1 MNRNR
6 KLFSNHITNVF
17 ENAGYTYEGVKNL
30 MTDLAFHREIYNKE
44 GQRVSDQEANEKLRN
59 LSLQLFELEPGF
71 TEREFHRAERKH
83 AREWFDIVE
92 ETVDEYIAYGMRE
105 NEFFNSLVNLRSR
118 ALGQDNL
125 FWVKEKDLILSIA
138 RVGTSHHDYILQRPN
153 YGSSYTLPVQ
163 RYGAAVGM
171 ELNRYL
177 AGQEDWARLVAMLA
191 NSFVMKQ
198 QVELYNLAMNAADS
212 LPVTEGFVDTGAFSA
227 ATKDAVDAIIS
238 NVSAAND
245 GADVVAIG
253 TKTALKQFNKLV
265 SANVNFIAPSQKEA
279 VAHTGIVGDYE
290 GTQLIEIQQRFAD
303 DSLDIDNML
312 FDDTKILFLAKGVDN
327 KLIDMYTYGETEID
341 EITQK
346 GEEHG
351 RYDDIGK
358 YEIQMSWGMAV
369 RVRRMFGLWTLTTN

>member
-6 KLFSNHITNVF
+6 KLFSNHITAVF
-17 ENAGYTYEGVKNL
+17 EDAGYSYDSVKNL
-30 MTDLAFHREIYNKE
+30 MTDLALHREIYNSE
-44 GQRVSDQEANEKLRN
+44 GQRVSDQEANDKLRA
-59 LSLQLFELEPGF
+59 LTLQLFELEPGY
-71 TEREFHRAERKH
+71 TERDFHRAERKH
-83 AREWFDIVE
+83 IREWFDIVE
-92 ETVDEYIAYGMRE
+92 ETIDEYIAYGMRT
-105 NEFFNSLVNLRSR
+105 NEWFNELVNLRSR

-125 FWVKEKDLILSIA
+125 FWVKEKDIILSIA

-171 ELNRYL
+171 ELNRYM
-177 AGQEDWARLVAMLA
+177 AGQEDWARLVQMLA
-191 NSFVMKQ
+191 DSFVMKQ
-198 QVELYNLAMNAADS
+198 QLEMYNLAMGAAAS

-227 ATKDAVDAIIS
+227 DTKDAVDEIIA

-265 SANVNFIAPSQKEA
+265 GANVNFIAASQKEA

-303 DSLDIDNML
+303 ETLTNKL

-327 KLIDMYTYGETEID
+327 KIIDMYTYGEAEID

-346 GEEHG
+346 NEEHG

-369 RVRRMFGLWTLTTN
+369 RIRRMFGMWTLTSE